1 MGRRQAIRMRIEW
14 GDTDPARIVFYPN
27 YFRWFDAACHQL
39 FDELGVSHNTLLA
52 DGVAAGYPIVE
63 AHAEFKRP
71 GYYSDWIE
79 VRAEVMEV
87 GSKVL
92 KVAYQVWRDDVLLLE
107 GYEKRVI
114 ARHDDA
120 EPRRMRAMEIP
131 AAMRERLL
139 GSTP

>member
-1 MGRRQAIRMRIEW
+1 MGTRQVIELRIEW

-39 FDELGVSHNTLLA
+39 FDALGVSHNTLLD

-79 VRAEVMEV
+79 IRAEVVEV
-87 GSKVL
+87 GAKVL
-92 KVAYQVWRDDVLLLE
+92 KVAYQAWRDDVLLLE

-114 ARHDDA
+114 ARHDTD
-120 EPRRMRAMEIP
+120 EPRRMRAMEIS
-131 AAMRERLL
+131 ATLRDRLL
-139 GSTP
+139 GTAP